1 MTATPSQT
9 HAVAPA
15 FDGAAHPALHVLLLV
30 ENLPVPADYRVWLI
44 ARTLR
49 DAGYRVTVISPATAA
64 WPAGEETREGIW
76 ILRHAL
82 PCEARRWTAY
92 LREYG
97 AALWQELRL
106 SLRVF
111 RRRRFDIIHACN
123 PPDLLWLIGIFWRW
137 RGVRFVYDHHDLC
150 PELVL
155 AKTQCATPQQLC
167 WWQRGLYFLTLALE
181 RISHWCA
188 DRVLATNDSYRAMSV
203 QRDHY
208 PAARIATVKTA
219 PTRADI
225 AAAPQHLP
233 RPAGP
238 LTVAYVG
245 VMAAQDGV
253 DGLLRA
259 VRRLRDA
266 HGGTIAVTLIGDG
279 PERAALEALA
289 ASLGIAAQ
297 VRFTGFLP
305 RAEMLAALAQCDVG
319 VTPDPPGPMNN
330 ASTMLKALDYMLCGL
345 PQVMYDLPENRAT
358 AADTAV
364 YAQPGDEDDLAATL
378 ARVLADASLRATLA
392 ARARARI
399 GTLAW
404 EDNGAPALRAVYA
417 ALAQVSR
424 LQR

>member
-1 MTATPSQT
+1 MTTPSSVPDT
-9 HAVAPA
+9 
-15 FDGAAHPALHVLLLV
+15 AAHPPLHVLLLV
-30 ENLPVPADYRVWLI
+30 ENLPVPADYRAWLI

-49 DAGYRVTVISPATAA
+49 DAGYRVTVISPATTT
-64 WPAGEETREGIW
+64 WPAGEELREGIR
-76 ILRHAL
+76 ILRHPL
-82 PCEARRWTAY
+82 PCEARRWGAY
-92 LREYG
+92 VCEYG

-106 SLRVF
+106 SIRVF
-111 RRRRFDIIHACN
+111 RRARFHIIHACN
-123 PPDLLWLIGIFWRW
+123 PPDLLWLIGLCWRL

-155 AKTQCATPQQLC
+155 AKTQCAMPQQLRG
-167 WWQRGLYFLTLALE
+167 WARGLYILALVFE
-181 RISHWCA
+181 RITHWCA
-188 DRVLATNDSYRAMSV
+188 HRVLATNDSYRAISL
-203 QRDHY
+203 QRDRY
-208 PAARIATVKTA
+208 PAARITTVKTA

-225 AAAPQHLP
+225 AAAPQHVP
-233 RPAGP
+233 RPTGP
-238 LTVAYVG
+238 LTIAYVG

-266 HGGTIAVTLIGDG
+266 HGCTAAVTLIGDG
-279 PERAALEALA
+279 PERTALEQLA

-358 AADTAV
+358 AAATAV
-364 YAQPGDEDDLAATL
+364 YARPGDEGDLAATL
-378 ARVLADASLRATLA
+378 ARVLADASLRAALA
-392 ARARARI
+392 AGARARI

-417 ALAQVSR
+417 ALAACVAGTP
-424 LQR
+424 